1 MPPTAWEFQ
10 NHLTAILNAARQNGK
25 SYVDVE
31 SGNLHKR
38 VGGVNSNREIPVC
51 CDVMKRMMR
60 AGDTILNE
68 PPTGDGAN
76 LLIRYIV
83 QSNGAIQPKAN

>member
-10 NHLTAILNAARQNGK
+10 NHLTAILNAARQSGE

-31 SGNLHKR
+31 SGHLHKR
-38 VGGVNSNREIPVC
+38 VGGVNSGRELPIC

-60 AGDTILNE
+60 AGDKILKE
-68 PPTGDGAN
+68 PPTGNGSN

-83 QSNGAIQPKAN
+83 QANGAIQPKPN

>member
-10 NHLTAILNAARQNGK
+10 NHLTAILNAALQNGK

-38 VGGVNSNREIPVC
+38 VGIVNSNRELPVC

-68 PPTGDGAN
+68 PPAGHGAN
-76 LLIRYIV
+76 LLIRYLV
-83 QSNGAIQPKAN
+83 PANGAIQAKPN